1 MHTNQLLSRISRAD
15 MTYTTESA
23 STTFSNRFDSSTQFA
38 DAVPATVAL
47 FKRLSVDDQ
56 LALLWYAYTE
66 MGSSI
71 TPAAPGAARLQLAEG
86 LLSQIKKMSYAEQL
100 QVMRDLAANRNTAIS
115 RGYGV
120 LSTNTKLAFWYELSV
135 LMEQGIVAPMPPGYQ
150 PSSDVTE
157 VLQAI
162 KSLDF
167 GQQITVLR
175 NTVVDMGVDPLAD

>member
-1 MHTNQLLSRISRAD
+1 

-23 STTFSNRFDSSTQFA
+23 SIFSSNRFDSSTQFA
-38 DAVPATVAL
+38 DAVPATIAL

-66 MGSSI
+66 MGRSI

-86 LLSQIKKMSYAEQL
+86 LLSQIKAMSHAEQL

-115 RGYGV
+115 RAYGV

-135 LMEQGIVAPMPPGYQ
+135 LMDRGIVVPMPPGYQ
-150 PSSDVTE
+150 PSSAVTE
-157 VLQAI
+157 VLEAI

-175 NTVVDMGVDPLAD
+175 SAVVDMGVDPLAD